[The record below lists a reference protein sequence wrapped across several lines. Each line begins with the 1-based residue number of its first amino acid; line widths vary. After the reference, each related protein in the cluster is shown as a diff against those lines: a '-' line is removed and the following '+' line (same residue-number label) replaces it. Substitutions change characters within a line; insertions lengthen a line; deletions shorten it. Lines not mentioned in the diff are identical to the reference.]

1 MCVPWAGASV
11 SVPDLRVGVVGLAVS
26 AREDV
31 AVDLL
36 EVGQGVLEVRGV
48 GDARLVLAVD
58 VLEVVDRRRHVQPV
72 LEPHL
77 RIRIRANT

>member
-36 EVGQGVLEVRGV
+36 EVGQGVLEVPGV

-77 RIRIRANT
+77 RIRIWANT

>member
-36 EVGQGVLEVRGV
+36 EVGQGVIEVPGV